1 MLKDTLKEDQ
11 KQALKA
17 GDAAKRT
24 LIGVLLSSI
33 KNKEVEKR
41 TKLSKTIADP
51 AQLDAES
58 QLNDEE
64 VIEVIGSEIKKRKD
78 SITEFEK
85 GGRPELAAGE
95 QQEIDILMGY
105 MPEQLSDE
113 ALKQIV
119 QEAVAATGATSAKD
133 MGKVIGA
140 VMPKVKGKAE
150 GTRVSALVKEL
161 LG

>member
-1 MLKDTLKEDQ
+1 
-11 KQALKA
+11 
-17 GDAAKRT
+17 
-24 LIGVLLSSI
+24 
-33 KNKEVEKR
+33 
-41 TKLSKTIADP
+41 
-51 AQLDAES
+51 
-58 QLNDEE
+58 
-64 VIEVIGSEIKKRKD
+64 
-78 SITEFEK
+78 
-85 GGRPELAAGE
+85 
-95 QQEIDILMGY
+95 IDILMGY